1 MSATL
6 PHIGDLARWLHA
18 SLYTTDY
25 RPVQLA
31 VRVCYG
37 KRLYRLEK
45 KATVAAAAGADGG
58 THQMQQQQPQQQ
70 STSSSSSSSS
80 SGGDGGRVGPAP
92 FDPHAYAFV
101 PEGGA
106 EAAAAHMSLALPWAS
121 PSAPA
126 PAPAPASAAGPAG
139 GPKPVEDPDGLL
151 ALCLEPALVR
161 GKSVLLFCGT
171 KDNCVTYALTLAR
184 ALERLLGAE
193 KGLNAS
199 SSSSGSSGS
208 SSSGSGAAAS
218 PLLCP
223 HRQVARAAVLTDLRA
238 APVAP
243 CDVLKVSV
251 PWGVAYHHGGL
262 CAEQRQAIEAGYKS
276 GAISVL
282 VATTTLAAGV
292 NLPAHRVVVK
302 VRALS
307 THLAPVSCL
316 SSPYLIL
323 IARGAS
329 YLQVASPYLILMAR
343 R

>member
-1 MSATL
+1 M
-6 PHIGDLARWLHA
+6 
-18 SLYTTDY
+18 
-25 RPVQLA
+25 
-31 VRVCYG
+31 
-37 KRLYRLEK
+37 
-45 KATVAAAAGADGG
+45 
-58 THQMQQQQPQQQ
+58 
-70 STSSSSSSSS
+70 
-80 SGGDGGRVGPAP
+80 GPAP

-126 PAPAPASAAGPAG
+126 GPAPAPAPSRAPPSAAGPAG
-139 GPKPVEDPDGLL
+139 GPKPPIEDPDGLL

-193 KGLNAS
+193 KGLHAS
-199 SSSSGSSGS
+199 SGSSSSGS

-262 CAEQRQAIEAGYKS
+262 CAEQRQAIEAGYKN

-307 THLAPVSCL
+307 TCS
-316 SSPYLIL
+316 
-323 IARGAS
+323 
-329 YLQVASPYLILMAR
+329 
-343 R
+343 

>member
-58 THQMQQQQPQQQ
+58 THQMQQQPPQQQ

-80 SGGDGGRVGPAP
+80 SSGGEGGRVGPPP

-126 PAPAPASAAGPAG
+126 PAGPAPAPSRAPAPAAGPAG
-139 GPKPVEDPDGLL
+139 GPKPPVEDPDGLL

-193 KGLNAS
+193 KGLHAS
-199 SSSSGSSGS
+199 SGSSSSGSSGS
-208 SSSGSGAAAS
+208 GSGSSGSGAAAS

-262 CAEQRQAIEAGYKS
+262 FSEQRQAIEAGYKN

-307 THLAPVSCL
+307 TYLAPISLHVVRAL
-316 SSPYLIL
+316 STCS
-323 IARGAS
+323 
-329 YLQVASPYLILMAR
+329 
-343 R
+343 